1 MQPQQQTPPTQN
13 PQPAGPTPTQVDAQQ
28 TNAKPNSTQNALR
41 ISEIRDG
48 IVIMKDGSYR
58 AVVMAQSINFDLMSP
73 QEREGVEQSY
83 QGFLNALYFP
93 IQIMMR
99 SQRVDLRIYM
109 EKLNKIRE
117 QHTNTLLSLLMEDY
131 LNYIEYLSQ
140 SANIME
146 KQFFVVVPFEPVTVK
161 NAAKKVGLFTSLFNN
176 KPEHIV
182 IGEQEFNNAKTELK
196 TRVQSVLEAMN
207 QMNVQAIPLN
217 TRELIELY
225 YDVYNP
231 DTATTQPMIDPT
243 ELDGRIV
250 TKGDGPNPRS
260 EDQ

>member
-1 MQPQQQTPPTQN
+1 
-13 PQPAGPTPTQVDAQQ
+13 
-28 TNAKPNSTQNALR
+28 
-41 ISEIRDG
+41 
-48 IVIMKDGSYR
+48 MKDGSYR
-58 AVVMAQSINFDLMSP
+58 AVVLAQSINFDLMSP

-99 SQRVDLRIYM
+99 SQRVDLRSYIT
-109 EKLNKIRE
+109 KLDKIRE
-117 QHTNTLLSLLMEDY
+117 GHTNTLLSLLMEDY
-131 LNYIEYLSQ
+131 LNYIDYLSQ

-161 NAAKKVGLFTSLFNN
+161 NAAKKVGLFTSLLNN

-182 IGEQEFNNAKTELK
+182 INEKDFNDAKTELK

-231 DTATTQPMIDPT
+231 DTATTQPMIDPS
-243 ELDGRIV
+243 ELDGRLV
-250 TKGDGPNPRS
+250 TKGDGPNPRADTES
-260 EDQ
+260 EGS